1 MVFVEKPKKAP
12 QEVKSSFQL
21 WLVAIAAG
29 IFEMAVVVI
38 ETLSADSDSGDG
50 IFIPAIIRTV
60 IFAALVYV
68 ITRMYR
74 GGNWAR
80 IALAVLLGG
89 FGTLS
94 LIIDPIQWIMEGHP
108 VSEAFADMDV
118 YATLFGISR
127 VVHLA
132 AVITACILMFR
143 PDANPYFRK
152 MKSV

>member
-1 MVFVEKPKKAP
+1 M
-12 QEVKSSFQL
+12 KSSFQL
-21 WLVAIAAG
+21 WLVAILAG

-38 ETLSADSDSGDG
+38 ETLSADSESGNG
-50 IFIPAIIRTV
+50 ILIPAVIRTV

-80 IALAVLLGG
+80 ICLAVLLGG

-94 LIIDPIQWIMEGHP
+94 LIIDPIQWIMEGNP
-108 VSEAFADMDV
+108 ISEAFAGMNI
-118 YATLFGISR
+118 YSTLFGISR

-132 AVITACILMFR
+132 AVIMACILMFR
-143 PDANPYFRK
+143 PNANRYFRK
-152 MKSV
+152 MKSL